1 MTIKNWHL
9 SQILLIFLEYLT
21 FKLNQTWWIP
31 TTGHQSIAATNKNYQ
46 IHKVQDMDVED
57 LHIGGNNAPPVTD
70 NTGSLE
76 IEQSFKD
83 KYSYLIKNFVADFD
97 DSRTNDNSKNGKVN
111 EREAQGKISKVLSR
125 DRSKYFNN

>member
-1 MTIKNWHL
+1 
-9 SQILLIFLEYLT
+9 
-21 FKLNQTWWIP
+21 
-31 TTGHQSIAATNKNYQ
+31 
-46 IHKVQDMDVED
+46 MDVED
-57 LHIGGNNAPPVTD
+57 LHIGGNNTPPVTD

-83 KYSYLIKNFVADFD
+83 KYSYFIENFVADFD

-111 EREAQGKISKVLSR
+111 EREAQGKISKILSR